1 MSNKYSHCSQ
11 GRVSTL
17 PGAVSGT
24 DEQCDDHP
32 ERKAV
37 KRVQGETD
45 SMGCEYIHLC
55 KECLDKI
62 ALPIRISGHC
72 DRCKSQVEDLRH
84 HRDFEEGASGPV
96 YRVCGSCVKKENEAV
111 ANEIA
116 ANAGYDDDPIATF
129 YDTSYYVDWI
139 QFNSRRK

>member
-72 DRCKSQVEDLRH
+72 DWCKCESDSLRH
-84 HRDFEEGASGPV
+84 RRDVDEGMSGPV
-96 YRVCGSCVKKENEAV
+96 YRVCGPCIEKENKA
-111 ANEIA
+111 IA
-116 ANAGYDDDPIATF
+116 EEHASYEEHADFDDSGY
-129 YDTSYYVDWI
+129 
-139 QFNSRRK
+139 